1 MDRRIK
7 KAKKSTESFFALIE
21 QHIEKAIKFRENNDL
36 IGQDYA
42 LKEIKVKFLPQA
54 ERKVEI
60 TGENKEKL
68 ATLKK
73 KVKELEEINS
83 NSFY

>member
-7 KAKKSTESFFALIE
+7 KAKKSAESFFKLIE
-21 QHIEKAIKFRENNDL
+21 EHIEKAENFRKDNDI

-60 TGENKEKL
+60 TGENREKL
-68 ATLKK
+68 ENLKNK
-73 KVKELEEINS
+73 LKELEDNKKL
-83 NSFY
+83 